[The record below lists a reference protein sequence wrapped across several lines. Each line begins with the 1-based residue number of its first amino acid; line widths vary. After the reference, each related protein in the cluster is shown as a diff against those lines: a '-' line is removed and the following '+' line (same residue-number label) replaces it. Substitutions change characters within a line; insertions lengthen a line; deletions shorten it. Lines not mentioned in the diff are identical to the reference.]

1 MRAMVLLSPARVA
14 LTSTEPLQF
23 PVPAEA
29 ASPGALSLG
38 SGSPVTKDS
47 SMLVNPEA
55 ITPSTGTASP
65 GNTRTTEPMATSAA
79 LMSTSFPPAPT
90 R

>member
-23 PVPAEA
+23 PV
-29 ASPGALSLG
+29 PGALSLG

-55 ITPSTGTASP
+55 ITPSTG
-65 GNTRTTEPMATSAA
+65 
-79 LMSTSFPPAPT
+79 
-90 R
+90 